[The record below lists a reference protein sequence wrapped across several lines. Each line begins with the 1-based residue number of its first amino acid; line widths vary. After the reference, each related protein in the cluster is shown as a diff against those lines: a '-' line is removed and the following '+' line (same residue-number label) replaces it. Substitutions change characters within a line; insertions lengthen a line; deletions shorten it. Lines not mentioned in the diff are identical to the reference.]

1 MHKRERLGT
10 GRLDG
15 KRGLLKV
22 CNEKDNAMQLGLGSY
37 AYRWSIGIKDQVPE
51 TPMTPFD
58 VLEEAE
64 KLGLK
69 LIQYADNMPL
79 DALSDAELQRL
90 ADLAK
95 ARGITLEVG
104 TQCFNAEQV
113 SQYLG
118 ICRVI
123 DSKIMRVALD
133 AEDALV
139 PVEELAEQLRPL
151 VEDAKSAGIR
161 IAIENHFNYPSPR
174 MVELLKTVDDPALGV
189 CLDVANS
196 ICAKEW
202 PEETIT
208 MLAPY
213 AINLH
218 LKDYV
223 IEPDPYGVGFR
234 IRGVPLGEGRADIPW
249 ILDQLEHC
257 ADGLSVIVEHWLP
270 LGESLEETIALEQPW
285 LERTVA
291 AGKKFIEGR

>member
-1 MHKRERLGT
+1 MR
-10 GRLDG
+10 
-15 KRGLLKV
+15 
-22 CNEKDNAMQLGLGSY
+22 LGLGSY
-37 AYRWSIGIKDQVPE
+37 AYRWSIGIKDQVPAN
-51 TPMTPFD
+51 PKTPFD
-58 VLEEAE
+58 LLDAAQA
-64 KLGLK
+64 LGLD

-79 DALSDAELQRL
+79 DRLSPEELERL
-90 ADLAK
+90 AAT
-95 ARGITLEVG
+95 AREKGITLEVG
-104 TQCFNAEQV
+104 TQCFNAEEV
-113 SQYLG
+113 SRYLG

-123 DSKIMRVALD
+123 GSKIMRVALD
-133 AEDALV
+133 AADAEM
-139 PVEELAEQLRPL
+139 PVSELAQQLRPL

-174 MVELLKTVDDPALGV
+174 MVELLDTVNDPALGV

-202 PEETIT
+202 PEETIA

-213 AINLH
+213 TINLH

-249 ILDQLEHC
+249 ILDQLAHC
-257 ADGLSVIVEHWLP
+257 PDDMSVIVEHWLP
-270 LGESLEETIALEQPW
+270 LGATLEETIAQEQPW

-291 AGKKFIEGR
+291 AARNYLNGR